1 MVENHFPNDKNSKIY
16 KGISSKDKIIKNNE
30 IKIKN

>member
-1 MVENHFPNDKNSKIY
+1 MVENHSPNDKNSKIF
-16 KGISSKDKIIKNNE
+16 KRISSKDKIIKNNE